1 MQEMRPVE
9 FKDGVLWLEEVP
21 GDYTED
27 CLEFSHKSTVILRDA
42 QQYILIVQNEVAYF
56 KDMNKSQL
64 NEAKRTDSSS
74 GVQFDLIFYE
84 PTECNRDCKF
94 DNGLP
99 TVSFVIQVNSKKY
112 QMSCSKAKT
121 IEFLEMKTSE
131 EDMVDGDQCNLVFYK
146 RRINQYSCFESALA
160 QNHYLCTVSEKGL
173 FKLGLKEFISQT
185 DETIQI
191 YVEV

>member
-64 NEAKRTDSSS
+64 NE